1 MTFEQGT
8 QATQLSGR
16 ILALARAGWVG
27 LVLLALGLFGW
38 AMPIRYRYLL
48 GAAAGVGGPSGL
60 LEAEEIRVLTELGLS
75 LHFYVLYDVVLE
87 VAPMLLF
94 IAIAFI
100 IFWRRSDDWMAMLVA
115 LMIILL
121 WVMAPPALV
130 TLSTLQPAW
139 QMPVA
144 FVRVLGLGCM
154 LMVFYLFPDGR
165 FTPGITRWLTFV
177 WGASLVLAFL
187 FPAALLPDLI
197 VDVATPRQILI
208 LLWYLGWF
216 ISGVIAQ
223 IYRFRFVS
231 NPAQRQ
237 QTKWIVFGFA
247 AMFLILAV
255 AGMPLVFIPALRQP
269 GPSNLLYDLLVV
281 PIAITALM
289 IVPVCFA
296 VAVLRYRLFD
306 IDVIINRTLV
316 YGTLSVALAGVYGI
330 SVVLLQ
336 SLFTAAGGQRSSAAI
351 VLSTLGIAALF
362 NPLRSGVQE
371 AIDRRFYRRKYDAAQ
386 TLAAFAMT
394 ARDEMDLER
403 LTAEL
408 LHVVRETMHPQHI
421 ALWLRQQK

>member
-1 MTFEQGT
+1 MTFEQAT
-8 QATQLSGR
+8 QGTQLSGR
-16 ILALARAGWVG
+16 MLALARAGWAV

-38 AMPIRYRYLL
+38 AIPIRYHYLL
-48 GAAAGVGGPSGL
+48 GGPAGAGGPSGP

-75 LHFYVLYDVVLE
+75 LHFYVLYDVVAE
-87 VAPMLLF
+87 VAPLLLF
-94 IAIAFI
+94 IAVALI

-115 LMIILL
+115 LTLILL
-121 WVMAPPALV
+121 WVMAPPALM

-144 FVRVLGLGCM
+144 FIRVLGLGCM

-177 WGASLVLAFL
+177 WGASLVLVFL
-187 FPAALLPDLI
+187 FPAAFLPDLI
-197 VDVATPRQILI
+197 VDVETVRQILI

-231 NPAQRQ
+231 SPAQRQ

-247 AMFLILAV
+247 ALFLILAV
-255 AGMPLVFIPALRQP
+255 SGTPLVFIPALRQP
-269 GPSNLLYDLLVV
+269 GPSNMLYDLLVV
-281 PIAITALM
+281 PVVTTALM
-289 IVPVCFA
+289 IVPVCFG

-330 SVVLLQ
+330 GVVSLQ

-362 NPLRSGVQE
+362 NPLRGRLQE

-394 ARDEMDLER
+394 ARDQVDLER

-408 LHVVRETMHPQHI
+408 LYVVRETMHPQHI
-421 ALWLRQQK
+421 SLWLRQQE